1 MIKTPIPPAELV
13 ESYEKS
19 SEKHKERMRFSA
31 EMMNYVIEGNRQELL
46 AGIDAIRK
54 DFQEN
59 TRQIAEELSK
69 SSSKTA
75 WKIAIFSLFGGF
87 LLGIFAQ
94 DFKTIVFQACK
105 TLASAMQPSEE
116 APKTLPPALQ
126 PKEKVPTPKSES
138 QSNCSN

>member
-1 MIKTPIPPAELV
+1 MIEPPIPPKELV
-13 ESYEKS
+13 ESFEKS
-19 SEKHKERMRFSA
+19 SENHKERMRFSA
-31 EMMNYVIEGNRQELL
+31 EMMSYVINGNRQELL

-69 SSSKTA
+69 SSSRTA
-75 WKIAIFSLFGGF
+75 WKIAVFSLFGGF

-105 TLASAMQPSEE
+105 TLASAIQPVKE
-116 APKTLPPALQ
+116 APKTLPPALR
-126 PKEKVPTPKSES
+126 PKEKAQTPKSE
-138 QSNCSN
+138 